1 MIPLLDTIKK
11 SLGSLL
17 PQERPS
23 KVLGIDIG
31 TSSLKIVEL
40 TNAFGKLSL
49 STYGEVVL
57 GPYDSKE
64 AWEVVTPTSDMIDKA
79 LGDIMREAQATAP
92 VAGIGISSVSSFIF
106 ILNLPNVPEEMLGPA
121 VVNEVRKFL
130 PIDPSQISLD
140 WYELPK
146 LSFQNVDTKEVL
158 VAAIKNDILSTM
170 KVGIPSTLFTQS
182 FYEIETFSILRSAY
196 KRELSTTALID
207 CGASATRVACTQ
219 FGILRTI
226 QTIKRGGYQLTE
238 ALRVEL
244 GNVNFKDAEIHK
256 KKNASPANS
265 QAVKTYCD
273 ALISEIMGVINKY
286 EQTEKSTVS
295 RIILSGGAS
304 RLQGFKEMIEAK
316 SKKEVVF
323 INPFEK
329 VETPSMLHDP
339 LYQSGPEFGQ
349 AAGLALKLFS

>member
-11 SLGSLL
+11 SLSSLF
-17 PQERPS
+17 PSDKPS

-31 TSSLKIVEL
+31 TTALKVVEIS
-40 TNAFGKLSL
+40 NAFGKLSL

-57 GPYDSKE
+57 GPYDNKE
-64 AWEVVTPTSDMIDKA
+64 SWEVVTLTSDIIEKA
-79 LGDIMREAQATAP
+79 LGDIMREAQTTSSI
-92 VAGIGISSVSSFIF
+92 AGIGISSVSSFIF
-106 ILNLPNVPEEMLGPA
+106 ILNLPNVPSDVLGAA

-146 LSFQNVDTKEVL
+146 LSFQDIETKEVL
-158 VAAIKNDILSTM
+158 VAAIKNETLSTL
-170 KVGIPSTLFTQS
+170 KIGIPASTFANS

-196 KRELSTTALID
+196 HRELSTTALID

-219 FGILRTI
+219 FGILRSI
-226 QTIKRGGYQLTE
+226 QTIKRGGYHLTE
-238 ALRVEL
+238 TVRAEMGGVT
-244 GNVNFKDAEIHK
+244 FKEAEQYK
-256 KKNASPANS
+256 KKTATTSNS

-273 ALISEIMGVINKY
+273 TLINEIVTLVNQY
-286 EQTEKSTVS
+286 EQKEHATVS

-304 RLQGFKEMIEAK
+304 RLNGFKELLEKK
-316 SKKEVVF
+316 SQKEVVF
-323 INPFEK
+323 INPFDK

-339 LYQSGPEFGQ
+339 LYQSGPEFAQ
-349 AAGLALKLFS
+349 AAGLALKLLS